1 MFNYF
6 DNQYKLQRL
15 DLLTN
20 YRGRTF
26 AKLPKDVQNK
36 LEDSIL
42 RSFELSD
49 SSDDIHFIVFERLN
63 TGGVKLNDMEI
74 RNCLYRG
81 SLNSL
86 IKDLCRNDNFIKAVN
101 QKNFQRRM

>member
-1 MFNYF
+1 MEI
-6 DNQYKLQRL
+6 
-15 DLLTN
+15 
-20 YRGRTF
+20 
-26 AKLPKDVQNK
+26 QNK

-49 SSDDIHFIVFERLN
+49 SHGDIHFVVFERLN
-63 TGGVKLNDMEI
+63 TGGIKLNDMEI

-86 IKDLCRNDNFIKAVN
+86 IKDLARNENFKKAVN
-101 QKNFQRRM
+101 QRNFEKRMQDRALILRS